1 MEPEIIFSKMY
12 RHKYLNFEKGVEDS
26 AYVILAFRKRKYNCT
41 FSLLFSSFDKKKKK
55 DFYSFFQ
62 KANLELDLIKNNLVI
77 REKNRDKV
85 YNLKILR
92 NKLFVLQLKNF
103 LNQSSKKKKLDR
115 SSYNNSLLTLKTILK
130 IKKNKLLTI

>member
-1 MEPEIIFSKMY
+1 MY

-26 AYVILAFRKRKYNCT
+26 AHVILSSKKGKHNCII
-41 FSLLFSSFDKKKKK
+41 SLLLSSFDKKKEKRLL
-55 DFYSFFQ
+55 FFFQ
-62 KANLELDLIKNNLVI
+62 KANLELDLIKNNLI
-77 REKNRDKV
+77 LREKTRDKV
-85 YNLKILR
+85 YKLKILR
-92 NKLFVLQLKNF
+92 NKLFILQLKNF